1 MTLRVPPC
9 FLLRST
15 EGPQLGGGTR
25 AHTRKNAQRAK
36 GKPRPRIMRERVH
49 AGRGHVTR
57 TKRADADAI
66 PPSLAH
72 NADRPPATGAA
83 AFSDD
88 AKKGEGVHAAHRPS
102 RWKNAAC
109 RSPANRWGLGQSRRL
124 ASARCRVQAT
134 RPRTT
139 RPHEAQRRKRAK
151 SGRKMAGANAQA
163 RPASGAQVRT
173 PACAGILAP
182 LPHGQKV

>member
-1 MTLRVPPC
+1 MRKSLVKQAAAEYSK
-9 FLLRST
+9 RSRT
-15 EGPQLGGGTR
+15 KRTR
-25 AHTRKNAQRAK
+25 AH
-36 GKPRPRIMRERVH
+36 
-49 AGRGHVTR
+49 GRCR
-57 TKRADADAI
+57 Y
-66 PPSLAH
+66 PPSLACST
-72 NADRPPATGAA
+72 DRPPMTGAA

-88 AKKGEGVHAAHRPS
+88 AEKKRGGTRSAQAP

>member
-1 MTLRVPPC
+1 MPGVPPR
-9 FLLRST
+9 FLLRSA
-15 EGPQLGGGTR
+15 EGPQLGGGAR

-57 TKRADADAI
+57 TKR
-66 PPSLAH
+66 
-72 NADRPPATGAA
+72 TGAA
-83 AFSDD
+83 AIPPPWPTAQIVLLRPEPPPFPTMP
-88 AKKGEGVHAAHRPS
+88 KKARGYTQRTGPPLE
-102 RWKNAAC
+102 NAAC

>member
-1 MTLRVPPC
+1 MRKSLVQQAAAEYSK
-9 FLLRST
+9 RSRT
-15 EGPQLGGGTR
+15 KRTR
-25 AHTRKNAQRAK
+25 AH
-36 GKPRPRIMRERVH
+36 
-49 AGRGHVTR
+49 GRCR
-57 TKRADADAI
+57 Y

-72 NADRPPATGAA
+72 GADRPPATGAA

-88 AKKGEGVHAAHRPS
+88 AEKKRGGTRSAQAP

-124 ASARCRVQAT
+124 ASARCHVQAT

>member
-1 MTLRVPPC
+1 MRKSLVQQAAAEYSK
-9 FLLRST
+9 RSRT
-15 EGPQLGGGTR
+15 KRTR
-25 AHTRKNAQRAK
+25 AH
-36 GKPRPRIMRERVH
+36 
-49 AGRGHVTR
+49 GRCR
-57 TKRADADAI
+57 Y
-66 PPSLAH
+66 PPSLACST
-72 NADRPPATGAA
+72 DRPPMTGAA

-88 AKKGEGVHAAHRPS
+88 AEKKRGGTRSAQAP

>member
-1 MTLRVPPC
+1 MPVSPLVVEYIFRIDRGEIC
-9 FLLRST
+9 A
-15 EGPQLGGGTR
+15 R
-25 AHTRKNAQRAK
+25 ALCN
-36 GKPRPRIMRERVH
+36 RPRRSILNA
-49 AGRGHVTR
+49 AGQN
-57 TKRADADAI
+57 
-66 PPSLAH
+66 AH
-72 NADRPPATGAA
+72 GRTGAA
-83 AFSDD
+83 AIPPPWPTAQIVLLRPEPPPFPTMPKK
-88 AKKGEGVHAAHRPS
+88 AKGVHAAHRPS

-151 SGRKMAGANAQA
+151 SGRKMAGVNAQA

>member
-1 MTLRVPPC
+1 MRKSLVQQAAAEYSKRSRTKRTRNARALMLSP
-9 FLLRST
+9 LL
-15 EGPQLGGGTR
+15 GPQRRSSSCDRSRRLFRRCQKRRGGTR
-25 AHTRKNAQRAK
+25 SAQA
-36 GKPRPRIMRERVH
+36 P
-49 AGRGHVTR
+49 
-57 TKRADADAI
+57 
-66 PPSLAH
+66 
-72 NADRPPATGAA
+72 
-83 AFSDD
+83 
-88 AKKGEGVHAAHRPS
+88 

-139 RPHEAQRRKRAK
+139 CPHEAQRRKRAK
-151 SGRKMAGANAQA
+151 SSRKMAGANAQA

>member
-1 MTLRVPPC
+1 MRKSLVQQATAEYSK
-9 FLLRST
+9 RSRT
-15 EGPQLGGGTR
+15 KRTR
-25 AHTRKNAQRAK
+25 AH
-36 GKPRPRIMRERVH
+36 
-49 AGRGHVTR
+49 GRCR
-57 TKRADADAI
+57 Y
-66 PPSLAH
+66 PPSLACST
-72 NADRPPATGAA
+72 DRPPMTGAA

-88 AKKGEGVHAAHRPS
+88 AEKKRGGTRSAQAP

>member
-1 MTLRVPPC
+1 MMPRVPPASC
-9 FLLRST
+9 CAARRGRSWA
-15 EGPQLGGGTR
+15 EGH

-57 TKRADADAI
+57 TKRAGTAAI
-66 PPSLAH
+66 PPPWPTAQIVLL
-72 NADRPPATGAA
+72 RPEPPPFPTMP
-83 AFSDD
+83 
-88 AKKGEGVHAAHRPS
+88 KKARGVHAAHRPS

-151 SGRKMAGANAQA
+151 SGRKMAGVNAQA

>member
-1 MTLRVPPC
+1 MRKSLVQQAAAEYSKRSRTKRTRAHGRCRYPP
-9 FLLRST
+9 LLGPRSRSSSCDRSRRLFRRC
-15 EGPQLGGGTR
+15 QKRRGGTR
-25 AHTRKNAQRAK
+25 SAQA
-36 GKPRPRIMRERVH
+36 P
-49 AGRGHVTR
+49 
-57 TKRADADAI
+57 
-66 PPSLAH
+66 
-72 NADRPPATGAA
+72 
-83 AFSDD
+83 
-88 AKKGEGVHAAHRPS
+88 